1 MRHRVKGRKLSRTAS
16 HRKATMRALAIG
28 LIHSVTEANK
38 KNYIVTTV
46 EKAKELRGFIEPL
59 VTRAKVDS
67 HHNRKEV
74 FSSLQDKYATT
85 ILFDEIGP
93 KAKDRPGGYIRI
105 IKAGF
110 RQGDGAETAIV
121 EFVDYNDVK
130 PEGQTT
136 KKKRTRRSGKA
147 KAAEQPAATP
157 VAEEVVEQA
166 EETTAEVEA
175 PVEEA
180 VVEETATAEEVTEE
194 TVAEETPA
202 EETEAETEVTAEEAA
217 TEESADSEEE
227 SDEEKK

>member
-28 LIHSVTEANK
+28 LINSVTEANN
-38 KNYIVTTV
+38 KNSILTTV
-46 EKAKELRGFIEPL
+46 EKAKELRRFVEPL

-85 ILFDEIGP
+85 VLFDEIGP
-93 KAKDRPGGYIRI
+93 KAKDRPGGYVRI

-110 RQGDGAETAIV
+110 RQGDGAEMAIV

-136 KKKRTRRSGKA
+136 KKKRTRRSGKS
-147 KAAEQPAATP
+147 KAAAQQEAPAA
-157 VAEEVVEQA
+157 VVEEVVEQA
-166 EETTAEVEA
+166 EGTVAET
-175 PVEEA
+175 PVAEEA
-180 VVEETATAEEVTEE
+180 TSEEAAAEEVTE
-194 TVAEETPA
+194 
-202 EETEAETEVTAEEAA
+202 TEASAEEATEEA
-217 TEESADSEEE
+217 TEEPASDEGADEASEEE
-227 SDEEKK
+227 EK

>member
-28 LIHSVTEANK
+28 LIKSVADAES
-38 KNYIVTTV
+38 KNSILTTV
-46 EKAKELRGFIEPL
+46 EKAKELRRFIEPL

-67 HHNRKEV
+67 HHNRKEI
-74 FSSLQDKYATT
+74 FSSLQDKTATT

-136 KKKRTRRSGKA
+136 KKKRTRRSGKS
-147 KAAEQPAATP
+147 KPAEQQAAAPA
-157 VAEEVVEQA
+157 VEEVVEQVEETA
-166 EETTAEVEA
+166 SAEEATQEVVEEVVAEEPAAEEETPSEETTAETEA
-175 PVEEA
+175 PA
-180 VVEETATAEEVTEE
+180 SD
-194 TVAEETPA
+194 
-202 EETEAETEVTAEEAA
+202 
-217 TEESADSEEE
+217 ESAADEASEEE
-227 SDEEKK
+227 EK

>member
-28 LIHSVTEANK
+28 LINSVTEANN
-38 KNYIVTTV
+38 KNSILTTV
-46 EKAKELRGFIEPL
+46 EKAKELRRFVEPL

-85 ILFDEIGP
+85 VLFDEIGP
-93 KAKDRPGGYIRI
+93 KAKDRPGGYVRI

-110 RQGDGAETAIV
+110 RQGDGAEMAIV

-136 KKKRTRRSGKA
+136 KKKRTRRSGKS
-147 KAAEQPAATP
+147 KAAAQQEAPAA
-157 VAEEVVEQA
+157 VVEEVVEQA
-166 EETTAEVEA
+166 EETVA
-175 PVEEA
+175 EEA
-180 VVEETATAEEVTEE
+180 TSEEAAAEEVTE
-194 TVAEETPA
+194 
-202 EETEAETEVTAEEAA
+202 TEASAEEATEEA
-217 TEESADSEEE
+217 TEEPASDEGADEASEEE
-227 SDEEKK
+227 EK